1 MKIGIFFGNFLFSNT
16 SFKKLYSRKNITIEV
31 AAENVNKKAYA
42 HIKCTIIRCYWLL
55 RIDGGMLLA
64 TI

>member
-31 AAENVNKKAYA
+31 AAENVNKKAYT
-42 HIKCTIIRCYWLL
+42 HIKCTIIRCY
-55 RIDGGMLLA
+55 
-64 TI
+64 